1 MIRFFKQGDER
12 DIAEL
17 EKECFSSPWSQNSIL
32 DSAKNDTDF
41 FVCCENEKI
50 VGYAGIQIVLDEGY
64 VTNVAVTGSHRGNG
78 IGGRLVDTLIRHGQE
93 KNLSFISLE
102 VRSSNFS
109 AISLYSKRG
118 FIEVGKRKNFY
129 EKPTEDAIIMT
140 KELK

>member
-17 EKECFSSPWSQNSIL
+17 EKECFSSPWSQNAIL

-50 VGYAGIQIVLDEGY
+50 IGYAGIQIVLDEGY

>member
-17 EKECFSSPWSQNSIL
+17 EKECFSSPWSQNAIL
-32 DSAKNDTDF
+32 DSAKNDTVF

-78 IGGRLVDTLIRHGQE
+78 IGGRLVDALIRHGQE

-129 EKPTEDAIIMT
+129 KKPTEDAIIMT

>member
-17 EKECFSSPWSQNSIL
+17 EKECFSSPWSQNAIL